1 MGQGGQLFSLWLRC
15 RLWCPYSTSEWL
27 CFNSS
32 LLFVCTLGC
41 SRCWLSSWVPA
52 TPVGGLGWVP
62 RSLQPQASRASGGRN
77 RKVGRLC
84 VYFSALRISIWTTTT
99 TKPSKNNLGW
109 LKSEARLPW
118 GHAVKEAQS
127 SFWGDGRDCCVCR
140 WLHGCMHHR
149 HLDVNLRTT
158 CFDACRF
165 KNKNTHTK
173 KEKLEK
179 YKKVRLSGDCLT
191 WNRPQKQLPGSPVT
205 CFFPGRTM
213 ALGRTLVIPILILA
227 PSKDALES
235 VSRACTIMVLP
246 AIKQIIFKG
255 KILPRWST
263 LTSKYVFFPLKP
275 LTYPII
281 IGRTTSPVR
290 QIHPSASP
298 AKSIFSSLNTHTTPH
313 LNVLTL
319 DRHPL

>member
-1 MGQGGQLFSLWLRC
+1 M
-15 RLWCPYSTSEWL
+15 
-27 CFNSS
+27 
-32 LLFVCTLGC
+32 
-41 SRCWLSSWVPA
+41 
-52 TPVGGLGWVP
+52 
-62 RSLQPQASRASGGRN
+62 
-77 RKVGRLC
+77 
-84 VYFSALRISIWTTTT
+84 
-99 TKPSKNNLGW
+99 
-109 LKSEARLPW
+109 
-118 GHAVKEAQS
+118 
-127 SFWGDGRDCCVCR
+127 
-140 WLHGCMHHR
+140 
-149 HLDVNLRTT
+149 
-158 CFDACRF
+158 
-165 KNKNTHTK
+165 
-173 KEKLEK
+173 
-179 YKKVRLSGDCLT
+179 
-191 WNRPQKQLPGSPVT
+191 T

-298 AKSIFSSLNTHTTPH
+298 AKSIFSSLNTHYSPPQCPNSRQTPP
-313 LNVLTL
+313 L
-319 DRHPL
+319 DHTPSCSPTPLWSGCPSVNTEEGLLALKCKV